1 MQRAGSCRLSAALVT
16 ATALAFSVLGLAAPV
31 EAAWPDKPV
40 KVVVPFAPGGSSD
53 IFARTIQ
60 KVLADK
66 KMMPQPLTVI
76 NVGGHFSVGSVQVK
90 NAAAD
95 GYNFLLIHPA
105 LLIGEVVSPE
115 RKLSYRDFEPVAL
128 TGGFCTNYIVRE
140 DSPWKTL
147 KEFVAAAK
155 AKPGEIVTGVNIGAL
170 NHMAAGMLEEAAG
183 IKLRYAQIGGG
194 AENYAALRGGTV
206 QFIILSTSEYQ
217 TYKGSGIRALA
228 LAAPAR
234 HPMQSDV
241 PTATEA
247 GFTAE
252 FCVNSYWFAP
262 KGTPKEALAGMT
274 AVLEAAMKSPEV
286 KEVQDRQASTVEF
299 VGGDAF
305 KKHLDDMFQRI
316 EPVAKQ
322 LVKK

>member
-1 MQRAGSCRLSAALVT
+1 MPVERFRNRLGACAISVLLALSAV
-16 ATALAFSVLGLAAPV
+16 VIGPPV

-60 KVLADK
+60 KVIGDK
-66 KMMPQPLTVI
+66 KLLSQPLTVI
-76 NVGGHFSVGSVQVK
+76 NVGGHFSVGAIQVK
-90 NAAAD
+90 NAAPD

-105 LLIGEVVSPE
+105 LMIGEVVSPD

-147 KEFVAAAK
+147 KDFVEAAK
-155 AKPGEIVTGVNIGAL
+155 AKPGEIVAGVNIGAL
-170 NHMAAGMLEEAAG
+170 NHMAASLLERAAG

-194 AENYAALRGGTV
+194 AENYAGLKGGTT

-217 TYKGSGIRALA
+217 TYKGGGIRALA

-234 HPMQSDV
+234 HPMQADV
-241 PTATEA
+241 PTAKEA
-247 GFTAE
+247 GFAAE

-262 KGTPKEALAGMT
+262 KGTPKDAIDRMA
-274 AVLEAAMKSPEV
+274 AALEAAMKTPEV
-286 KEVQDRQASTVEF
+286 KEAQDRQASTVEF
-299 VGGDAF
+299 VAAPPSRNISTTRSPLSSQP
-305 KKHLDDMFQRI
+305 LD
-316 EPVAKQ
+316 
-322 LVKK
+322 